1 MKIFS
6 VRRYAPSLVVVTL
19 AFLACATAF
28 AQGSSRV
35 RFVGNAGYSYDR
47 KVAVLT
53 ASRVANSEVSGIS
66 GSLKL
71 ELWAFSSP
79 YTGTG
84 TRTDKNGL
92 KLAEYALGPLSA
104 GAHIAQ
110 IDSGPV
116 AFTSPP
122 KGTWFFTLFVTEF
135 TGIGVDPYVRDDSYN
150 FSQPAV
156 IGPSVSAITPVGGVW
171 WNPEESGTGYG
182 LDYQNGVLLVQV
194 YAYQRGGPAQWY
206 LATGPVNSNA
216 FGATL
221 DRYTDGQ
228 CISCAYTPAT
238 IVGNDGAMSII
249 FTSPT
254 TATSYLPGGRM
265 IQIERYFG
273 ATLNG
278 SPPASTITPTAGVW
292 WNPDESG
299 TGYALDYQNGVLLVQ
314 IYSYQPGGQPQWY
327 LAAGGVNANV
337 FTATLDRY
345 NGGQCI
351 SCSYTP
357 ATFSGI
363 EGSISITFTSPTT
376 AHVALPGGRQ
386 IQIQRYFAP

>member
-1 MKIFS
+1 MTIVS
-6 VRRYAPSLVVVTL
+6 VRRYAPPLVVVAL
-19 AFLACATAF
+19 ALLACATAF

-35 RFVGNAGYSYDR
+35 QFFGNAGYSYDH

-53 ASRVANSEVSGIS
+53 ATKIANSGLSGIS
-66 GSLKL
+66 GTLKL
-71 ELWAFSSP
+71 ELWAFASP

-104 GAHIAQ
+104 GARIIHV
-110 IDSGPV
+110 DSGPV

-135 TGIGVDPYVRDDSYN
+135 TGGGPDPYVRDDYN
-150 FSQPAV
+150 NFPQPVV
-156 IGPSVSAITPVGGVW
+156 IGPPVSAIVPVGGVW

-182 LDYQNGVLLVQV
+182 VDYQNGVLLVQV
-194 YAYQRGGPAQWY
+194 YAFQRGGPTQWY
-206 LATGPVNSNA
+206 LAAGQVVSNS
-216 FGATL
+216 FGSTL

-238 IVGNDGAMSII
+238 IVGNDGAISIL

-254 TATSYLPGGRM
+254 TATAYLPGGRI

-273 ATLNG
+273 AAPNG
-278 SPPASTITPTAGVW
+278 TPSASTITPTAGVW

-299 TGYALDYQNGVLLVQ
+299 TGYALDYQNGILLVQ
-314 IYSYQPGGQPQWY
+314 VYSYQPGGQPQWY
-327 LAAGGVNANV
+327 LAAGPVNANV
-337 FTATLDRY
+337 FTETLDKY
-345 NGGQCI
+345 SGGQCI

-357 ATFSGI
+357 STLVGADGN
-363 EGSISITFTSPTT
+363 ISITFTSPTM
-376 AHVALPGGRQ
+376 ANVALPGGRQ
-386 IQIQRYFAP
+386 IQIQRYFGP